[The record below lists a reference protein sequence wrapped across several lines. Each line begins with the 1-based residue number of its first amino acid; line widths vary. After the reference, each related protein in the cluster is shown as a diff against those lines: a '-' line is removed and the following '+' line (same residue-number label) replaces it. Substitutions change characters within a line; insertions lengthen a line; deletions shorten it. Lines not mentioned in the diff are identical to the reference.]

1 MAIFNPSIYKDIS
14 GSVGNVTSYKIGK
27 TQIARAKTRFM
38 KDAKTPKQLQQRARL
53 RLITRLRRNFI
64 AILKTGYCTS
74 SGKTCTNCFTR
85 DNIGKVNA
93 EDWDHPTLDLLTLS
107 LSDGNL
113 RLPLMEAE
121 VNAEK
126 RLVAFRW
133 KKQPLMPFMAKS
145 DQLVGAVYE
154 RTEERSRLVKL
165 GSRGESGEKTWTPP
179 ADWDMSQLVVYG
191 FAVSEN
197 GQDASGTLGL
207 IETEKTDTSVFDTEN
222 I

>member
-1 MAIFNPSIYKDIS
+1 MAIFNPTIYKDIS
-14 GSVGNVTSYKIGK
+14 GSVGNVTSYKVGK
-27 TQIARAKTRFM
+27 TQIVRAKTGFV

-53 RLITRLRRNFI
+53 SLITKLRRSFI
-64 AILKTGYCTS
+64 TILKTGYCTS

-107 LSDGNL
+107 LSGGNL
-113 RLPLMEAE
+113 RLPLMEVD
-121 VNAEK
+121 VNVEK
-126 RLVAFRW
+126 RLVTFRW

-154 RTEERSRLVKL
+154 RIEQKSRLVEL
-165 GSRGESGEKTWTPP
+165 GTRRESGEKTWTPP
-179 ADWDMSQLVVYG
+179 TDWDMNQLTVYG

-207 IETEKTDTSVFDTEN
+207 IETEKTETSVSDTEN

>member
-1 MAIFNPSIYKDIS
+1 MAIFNPTIYKDIS
-14 GSVGNVTSYKIGK
+14 GSVGNVTSYKVGK
-27 TQIARAKTRFM
+27 TQIVRAKTGFV

-53 RLITRLRRNFI
+53 SLITKLRRSFI
-64 AILKTGYCTS
+64 TILKTGYCTS

-85 DNIGKVNA
+85 DNISNVNA
-93 EDWDHPTLDLLTLS
+93 KDWDHPTLDLLTLS

-154 RTEERSRLVKL
+154 RKEERSRLVKL
-165 GSRGESGEKTWTPP
+165 GSRGESVEKSWTP
-179 ADWDMSQLVVYG
+179 ASDWDMSQLVVYG

-207 IETEKTDTSVFDTEN
+207 LETNGEA
-222 I
+222 

>member
-1 MAIFNPSIYKDIS
+1 MAIFNPTIYKDIS
-14 GSVGNVTSYKIGK
+14 GSVGNVTSYKVGK
-27 TQIARAKTRFM
+27 TQIVRAKTGFV

-53 RLITRLRRNFI
+53 SLITKLRRSFI
-64 AILKTGYCTS
+64 TILKTGYCTPA
-74 SGKTCTNCFTR
+74 GKTCINCFTR

-107 LSDGNL
+107 LSGGNL
-113 RLPLMEAE
+113 RLPLMEVD
-121 VNAEK
+121 VNVEK
-126 RLVAFRW
+126 RLVTFRW

-154 RTEERSRLVKL
+154 RIEQKSRLVEL
-165 GSRGESGEKTWTPP
+165 GTRRESGEKTWTPP
-179 ADWDMSQLVVYG
+179 TDWDMNQLTVYG

-207 IETEKTDTSVFDTEN
+207 IETEKTETSVSDTEN

>member
-1 MAIFNPSIYKDIS
+1 MAIFNPTIYKDIS

-27 TQIARAKTRFM
+27 TQIARAKTKFM

-64 AILKTGYCTS
+64 TILKTGYCTS

-85 DNIGKVNA
+85 DNISKVNA
-93 EDWDHPTLDLLTLS
+93 KDWDHPTLDLLTLS
-107 LSDGNL
+107 LSGGNL
-113 RLPLMEAE
+113 RLPLMEVD
-121 VNAEK
+121 VNVEK
-126 RLVAFRW
+126 RLVTFRW

-154 RTEERSRLVKL
+154 RIEQKSRLVEL
-165 GSRGESGEKTWTPP
+165 GTRRESGEKTWTPP
-179 ADWDMSQLVVYG
+179 TDWDMNQLTVYG

-207 IETEKTDTSVFDTEN
+207 IETEKTETSVSDTEN

>member
-27 TQIARAKTRFM
+27 TQIARAKTKFM

-64 AILKTGYCTS
+64 TILKTGYCS

-85 DNIGKVNA
+85 DNISKVNA
-93 EDWDHPTLDLLTLS
+93 KDWDHPTLDLLTLS

-154 RTEERSRLVKL
+154 RKEERSRLVKL

-207 IETEKTDTSVFDTEN
+207 LETNGEA
-222 I
+222 

>member
-64 AILKTGYCTS
+64 AILKTGYSTS

-154 RTEERSRLVKL
+154 RKEERSRLVKL

>member
-133 KKQPLMPFMAKS
+133 KKQPLMPHQKRHRPSYNMPVPVLS
-145 DQLVGAVYE
+145 SSPS
-154 RTEERSRLVKL
+154 SRRL
-165 GSRGESGEKTWTPP
+165 SFP
-179 ADWDMSQLVVYG
+179 ANCS
-191 FAVSEN
+191 SSKKN
-197 GQDASGTLGL
+197 PS
-207 IETEKTDTSVFDTEN
+207 I
-222 I
+222 

>member
-107 LSDGNL
+107 LSGGNL
-113 RLPLMEAE
+113 RLPLMEVD
-121 VNAEK
+121 VNVEK
-126 RLVAFRW
+126 RLVTFRW

-154 RTEERSRLVKL
+154 RIEQKSRLVEL
-165 GSRGESGEKTWTPP
+165 GTRRESGEKTWTPP
-179 ADWDMSQLVVYG
+179 TDWDMNQLTVYG

-207 IETEKTDTSVFDTEN
+207 IETEKTETSVSDTEN

>member
-145 DQLVGAVYE
+145 DQLVGAE
-154 RTEERSRLVKL
+154 RRKKSSCKTRLPGRKR
-165 GSRGESGEKTWTPP
+165 GKDMDPSRG
-179 ADWDMSQLVVYG
+179 
-191 FAVSEN
+191 
-197 GQDASGTLGL
+197 LGHEPTGRVRL
-207 IETEKTDTSVFDTEN
+207 RCQRERAGRVGYAGAY
-222 I
+222 